1 MSSVVISGCGS
12 GLGKALYESAS
23 NKHVVFPHYRK
34 GDFGLTGDIT
44 DVRFL
49 DKFTEYLH
57 EANADVFIN
66 NAGVYCGGPLEDTS
80 DRLIEDT
87 ITTNLTCQILLIKRA
102 YQFFKEQGQ
111 GLIINVNSLSG
122 IYPSKNESIY
132 SATKFALKGFSKSLQ
147 LEAIGTGVEI
157 IDVYPGAIQTRMT
170 ESRPNYDSLMRA
182 DEVAEEI
189 INLISNKKHYVNELI
204 LRKRNESS
212 NS

>member
-1 MSSVVISGCGS
+1 MKSIVITGCGS
-12 GLGKALYESAS
+12 GLGKALYQSAS
-23 NKHVVFPHYRK
+23 HKYVVFPHYRK
-34 GDFGLTGDIT
+34 GHFGLTGDIT

-49 DKFTEYLH
+49 DKFTEYLY

-80 DRLIEDT
+80 DKLIEET
-87 ITTNLTCQILLIKRA
+87 ISTNLTSQILLIKRA
-102 YQFFKEQGQ
+102 YNFFKVQGQ
-111 GLIINVNSLSG
+111 GLIININSLSG
-122 IYPSKNESIY
+122 IFPSKNESIY

-147 LEAIGTGVEI
+147 IEAIGTGVEI

-170 ESRPNYDSLMRA
+170 ESRPNYDSLMRV
-182 DEVAEEI
+182 DEVAEQI
-189 INLISNKKHYVNELI
+189 IDLISNKKHYVNELI